1 MSSAM
6 SLTRDQLDGGQQF
19 ILFAYRP
26 FLIPF
31 KSTPVLHQ
39 TTLPNAEMIRRR
51 RWCADS
57 LGPAVTIA
65 ANYRL
70 VTNHDLTVVI
80 WGCKLKI
87 VGSGRSSS
95 A

>member
-19 ILFAYRP
+19 IMFAYRP

-39 TTLPNAEMIRRR
+39 TALPNAEMIRM
-51 RWCADS
+51 
-57 LGPAVTIA
+57 
-65 ANYRL
+65 
-70 VTNHDLTVVI
+70 TVVI